1 MAENEEDMESSNLE
15 TLYLRFSSGIPS
27 RMFSSVPAKIYKE
40 FPQKFLNIYF
50 FKDSSIPS

>member
-1 MAENEEDMESSNLE
+1 MAENEEDVESSNLE